1 MMYYHYIIMNT
12 AIYPIRTQISLS
24 TDLKRLIEASRT
36 RLNESLSE
44 YLRRA
49 AILRMMLE
57 DREKNDLQTVAM
69 AVIGN
74 VAKSKS
80 GWNQVKNI
88 SSWQKQER
96 RNEDRHRT

>member
-1 MMYYHYIIMNT
+1 MNT